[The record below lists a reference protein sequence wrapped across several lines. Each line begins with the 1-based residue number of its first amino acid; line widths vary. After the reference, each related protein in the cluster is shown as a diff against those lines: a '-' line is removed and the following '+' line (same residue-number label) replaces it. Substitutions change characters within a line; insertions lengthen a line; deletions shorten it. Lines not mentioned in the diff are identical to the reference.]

1 MIKINIDIFRNNIKD
16 YALTFINKKY
26 TWGANGPNEF
36 DSPGFTWYVFKI
48 LFNKDINKDGYG
60 IDNTTNQ
67 MTNNIGSLKVYIED
81 DNNKKEYLN
90 DIKIGD
96 LIFFHQKSLDDDKPL
111 PNNEYPG
118 HVGIYIGDNKF
129 IHSSSNDE
137 KIVINTLDKYWLKI
151 MVASR
156 DIISGIL

>member
-60 IDNTTNQ
+60 IDNTTKQ

-90 DIKIGD
+90 
-96 LIFFHQKSLDDDKPL
+96 DDKPL